1 MDSVTKLL
9 SWKLGLKGHNY
20 ATQAIPLGA
29 HYSHYPYNHHQRR
42 KECAKGEEAQPRI
55 WSVKRFAIIGAV
67 CVQNAT
73 LSPPSTTSGVSCRRE
88 MGWNGPIIL
97 IYMMYIQRLGRPFDP
112 RTTKALNGWRPRRRR
127 RSESY
132 SSHHII
138 STIVEWRS
146 HQKGFNYRNRNL
158 VRLLPLSKTFFTI
171 RDKNG
176 QNGNRN
182 TGKKRIRKQCQD
194 QEEDFFWDFLFAR
207 GVCN

>member
-1 MDSVTKLL
+1 METWSQRPQLCHTGHSIGGSLFPL
-9 SWKLGLKGHNY
+9 SI
-20 ATQAIPLGA
+20 Q
-29 HYSHYPYNHHQRR
+29 
-42 KECAKGEEAQPRI
+42 
-55 WSVKRFAIIGAV
+55 
-67 CVQNAT
+67 
-73 LSPPSTTSGVSCRRE
+73 SPPAEKGVRKRRRGPTQDLVSKEVCHHWRGMRAECYFVIADTTSGVSCRRE
-88 MGWNGPIIL
+88 MGWNGTIIL

-146 HQKGFNYRNRNL
+146 HQKGFNYRHRNL
-158 VRLLPLSKTFFTI
+158 GRLLPLSKTFFTI

-176 QNGNRN
+176 QNRDRN

-194 QEEDFFWDFLFAR
+194 QEKDFF
-207 GVCN
+207 

>member
-1 MDSVTKLL
+1 MLL
-9 SWKLGLKGHNY
+9 CH
-20 ATQAIPLGA
+20 
-29 HYSHYPYNHHQRR
+29 RR
-42 KECAKGEEAQPRI
+42 H
-55 WSVKRFAIIGAV
+55 
-67 CVQNAT
+67 
-73 LSPPSTTSGVSCRRE
+73 STTSGVSCRRE

-146 HQKGFNYRNRNL
+146 HQKGFNYRHRNL
-158 VRLLPLSKTFFTI
+158 GRLLPLSKTFFTI

-176 QNGNRN
+176 QNRDRN

-194 QEEDFFWDFLFAR
+194 KEEDFFWDFLFAR
-207 GVCN
+207 GVCNWHVKRERHSAVV